1 MFKTQKSANPTTNR
15 GAAPEMV
22 EKQLVGV
29 AFVDGMDVGWN
40 LTDRKAVI
48 AVASDSVKL
57 GYAVPAR
64 APLRRGRLH
73 ATRNISLAERRA
85 AKQAQCGGARRAR
98 SAQLSGGRVPFDGR
112 GRHLDADRDEGLHSQ
127 QGAARLRTSGRRR
140 DRVSWLDLQSPRSIR
155 RIGVEVAL
163 GFMV

>member
-1 MFKTQKSANPTTNR
+1 
-15 GAAPEMV
+15 MV

-29 AFVDGMDVGWN
+29 AFVVGMDVGWN

-64 APLRRGRLH
+64 VPLRRGRLH

-85 AKQAQCGGARRAR
+85 AKRAQCGGAHDL
-98 SAQLSGGRVPFDGR
+98 QLSGGRVPFDGR